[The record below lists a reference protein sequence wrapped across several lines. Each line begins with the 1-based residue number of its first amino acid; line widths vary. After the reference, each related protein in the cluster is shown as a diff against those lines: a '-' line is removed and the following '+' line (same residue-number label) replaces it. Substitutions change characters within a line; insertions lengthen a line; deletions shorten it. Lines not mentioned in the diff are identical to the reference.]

1 MEYNDKT
8 IFKYLD
14 PNSNDM
20 LSKMSIK
27 DLKYIIDLIN
37 KYYLEYRNI
46 LKIDSNITFGLEIEM
61 EHFKGTIYDLWPFES
76 NIYEIV
82 GNTNWIIKNDIT
94 LEWGRELATE
104 IYTDKEKTW
113 IDIKNVCNYISNYGE
128 IGKRCAGHINIGS
141 QIYGDNPIYWYHL
154 LKLWAVYESVIF
166 RFGYGEYLD
175 YFPFMLNSSKPISKI
190 ILDKLDIFK
199 KYINT
204 NSKELLYKLKDKDMN
219 IDMLK
224 KNAVSFIKMYD
235 FDNIDNIQDGCV
247 VEYRCF
253 LGTLNE
259 IIWQNNVNFITK
271 LMLYCKN
278 DCFNEDIL
286 DRRIYDK
293 KIIYDIDEYNKIY
306 LEEVLELIDL
316 IFDNNLDKIYFLRQY
331 LKSYEVS
338 NDKYKK
344 ARKMTYN

>member
-14 PNSNDM
+14 PNSNNM
-20 LSKMSIK
+20 LSNININ

-61 EHFKGTIYDLWPFES
+61 EHFKGTIYDLWPFEC

-82 GNTNWIIKNDIT
+82 GNTNWTVKNDIT
-94 LEWGRELATE
+94 LDWGRELATE

-141 QIYGDNPIYWYHL
+141 QIYGDNSIYWYRL
-154 LKLWAVYESVIF
+154 LKLWAVYENIIY

-175 YFPFMLNSSKPISKI
+175 YFPFMLNSSKPISKT
-190 ILDKLDIFK
+190 ILDKLDIFE

-204 NSKELLYKLKDKDMN
+204 NSKELLYKLKDKDIN
-219 IDMLK
+219 VDMLK

-235 FDNIDNIQDGCV
+235 FDSIDNIQEGCV
-247 VEYRCF
+247 VEYRNF

-259 IIWQNNVNFITK
+259 VIWQNNVNFITK
-271 LMLYCKN
+271 LMLYCKK
-278 DCFNEDIL
+278 DSFNEDIL
-286 DRRIYDK
+286 NRRIYDK

-306 LEEVLELIDL
+306 LEQALELIDL

-331 LKSYEVS
+331 LKTYEIS
-338 NDKYKK
+338 NNKYEKT
-344 ARKMTYN
+344 RKMTIN

>member
-8 IFKYLD
+8 IFKYLE
-14 PNSNDM
+14 PNSNNM
-20 LSKMSIK
+20 LSNININ

-61 EHFKGTIYDLWPFES
+61 EHFKGTIYDLWPFEC

-94 LEWGRELATE
+94 LDWGRELATE

-141 QIYGDNPIYWYHL
+141 QIYGDNSIYWYRL
-154 LKLWAVYESVIF
+154 LKLWAVYENIIY

-175 YFPFMLNSSKPISKI
+175 YFPFMLNSSKPISKT

-204 NSKELLYKLKDKDMN
+204 NSKELLYKLKDKDVN
-219 IDMLK
+219 VDMLK

-235 FDNIDNIQDGCV
+235 FDSIDNIQEGCV
-247 VEYRCF
+247 VEYRNF

-259 IIWQNNVNFITK
+259 VIWQNNVNFITK
-271 LMLYCKN
+271 LMLYCKK
-278 DCFNEDIL
+278 DSFNEDIL
-286 DRRIYDK
+286 NRRIYDK

-306 LEEVLELIDL
+306 LEQALELTDL

-331 LKSYEVS
+331 LKSYEIS
-338 NDKYKK
+338 NNKYEKT
-344 ARKMTYN
+344 RKMTIN